1 MPIGRQVLIEG
12 MNRRV
17 SFGASERGEDH
28 HEIEDTILVDDSM
41 ELYAVADGV
50 TLPHGG
56 GLASRL
62 AIETLRSIFRDNL
75 EETITQVNKTVMDEK
90 RKNSRIGSTTLTAAH
105 LKESRLDIGH
115 VGDSCA
121 LLIRESQI
129 ILRTEPQNR
138 DGLLTNVIGEYFQGA
153 QSYRRDVES
162 GDYIVLATDGV
173 TGVLNEDEIVGLVA
187 TAKEPRRIV
196 ENGLREVG
204 SRPRQYRDDRSMI
217 IVKV

>member
-1 MPIGRQVLIEG
+1 MDKTI
-12 MNRRV
+12 
-17 SFGASERGEDH
+17 SYGASVKGEDH
-28 HEIEDTILVDDSM
+28 LEDEDTILVDDNM
-41 ELYAVADGV
+41 GLYAVADGV

-62 AIETLRSIFRDNL
+62 AIEALRSRFKENL
-75 EETITQVNKTVMDEK
+75 EETITQVNKMVMDEK
-90 RKNSRIGSTTLTAAH
+90 KRTPRIGSTTLTAAH
-105 LKESRLDIGH
+105 LKESRLDIAH

-121 LLIRESQI
+121 IVMRDGRM

-138 DGLLTNVIGEYFQGA
+138 DGFLTNAIGEYFEGV
-153 QSYRRDVES
+153 QSYRQDIES

-173 TGVLNEDEIVGLVA
+173 TAVLSHQEIADLVT

-196 ENGLREVG
+196 ENVLREVG

-217 IVKV
+217 VVRL